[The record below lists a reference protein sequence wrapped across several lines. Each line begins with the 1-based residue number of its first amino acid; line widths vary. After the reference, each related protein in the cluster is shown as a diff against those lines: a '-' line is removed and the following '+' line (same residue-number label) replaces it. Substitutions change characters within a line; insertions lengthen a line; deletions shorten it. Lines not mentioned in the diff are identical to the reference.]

1 MTNKTPKAGAP
12 QKYKK
17 ALTLISVRIADDKD
31 KAVIRAT
38 EKKLLKKHLIK
49 LS

>member
-1 MTNKTPKAGAP
+1 MTKAKAGAP

-17 ALTLISVRIADDKD
+17 QLTGILVRVADDKD

-49 LS
+49 LG

>member
-1 MTNKTPKAGAP
+1 MKVQNVGAP

-17 ALTLISVRIADDKD
+17 ALTPILVRVADDKD

-49 LS
+49 LG

>member
-1 MTNKTPKAGAP
+1 MTKSKAGAP

-17 ALTLISVRIADDKD
+17 PLTGILVRVADDKD

-49 LS
+49 LG

>member
-1 MTNKTPKAGAP
+1 MTKAKTGAP
-12 QKYKK
+12 QKYK
-17 ALTLISVRIADDKD
+17 TQLIGVFVRVADDKD

-49 LS
+49 LG